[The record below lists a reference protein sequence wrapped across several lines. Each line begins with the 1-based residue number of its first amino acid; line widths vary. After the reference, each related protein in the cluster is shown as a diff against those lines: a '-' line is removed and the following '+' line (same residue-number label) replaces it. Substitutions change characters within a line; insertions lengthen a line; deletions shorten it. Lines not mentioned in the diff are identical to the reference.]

1 MAHSAGRSFV
11 FAALV
16 AATLSA
22 CSGDYNVGQVRMI
35 EPVDGFYYSALQQ
48 GYADVAQ
55 WKQDERNWDE
65 SEILLGKARRAA
77 AGTIP
82 DLEPAPTPALE
93 EARTQLETALAALDE
108 TEYPVDAALARVS
121 YDCLALSSVEKPP
134 HPDGVGSHDCKMT
147 FTESLAALEGLAAMP
162 NKPVSLRFDA
172 QQVTLTEAA
181 QKAVQDLAETVKK
194 LRPSLVLIS
203 GYSDPTKRLSDEI
216 IVTQKRVTAV
226 QRALEGAGV
235 AAVRIKQMVYDDQGT
250 PPAVGGDEG
259 GDGGLKQVT
268 ITLVR

>member
-1 MAHSAGRSFV
+1 MALSAVRSFA
-11 FAALV
+11 FATLV
-16 AATLSA
+16 AATLGA
-22 CSGDYNVGQVRMI
+22 CSGDYNVGKVRMI

-65 SEILLGKARRAA
+65 SEILLGKARAAA

-82 DLEPAPTPALE
+82 ALEPAPTPELE
-93 EARTQLETALAALDE
+93 EARNKLTAALARLDE
-108 TEYPVDAALARVS
+108 TQYAVDAALARVS
-121 YDCLALSSVEKPP
+121 YDCLALTSVDKPP

-162 NKPVSLRFDA
+162 QEPVSLHFDHK
-172 QQVTLTEAA
+172 QVTLSGAA
-181 QKAVQDLAETVKK
+181 QKAVQDLADTVVK
-194 LRPSLVLIS
+194 LRPSMVLIS
-203 GYSDPTKRLSDEI
+203 GYSDPSKRLSDEI

-226 QRALEGAGV
+226 QKALEEAGV

-250 PPAVGGDEG
+250 APKAGGDDG
-259 GDGGLKQVT
+259 SNGGLKQVT